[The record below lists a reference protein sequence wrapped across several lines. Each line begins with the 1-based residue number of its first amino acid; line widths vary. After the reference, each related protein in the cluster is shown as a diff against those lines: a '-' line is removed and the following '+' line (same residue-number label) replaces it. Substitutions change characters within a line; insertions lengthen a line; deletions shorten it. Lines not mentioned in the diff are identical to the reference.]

1 MGEERSE
8 SNILLVSPKKIS
20 PSPLL
25 FLFTTDDEFCR
36 NNKFCSTLPLHSEIL
51 SVLSAKISIECFS
64 INPAMFAAQEI
75 QSADLVRELRFRL
88 GLTQEQFAAELG
100 VTFASINRWE
110 NRKVQP
116 SPMALKLLRNRL
128 EQMGDR
134 GTDLLDRYF

>member
-1 MGEERSE
+1 
-8 SNILLVSPKKIS
+8 
-20 PSPLL
+20 
-25 FLFTTDDEFCR
+25 
-36 NNKFCSTLPLHSEIL
+36 
-51 SVLSAKISIECFS
+51 
-64 INPAMFAAQEI
+64 MFAAQEI

-116 SPMALKLLRNRL
+116 SPMALKLLRQRL
-128 EQMGDR
+128 EQMGDFVPNAFGR

>member
-1 MGEERSE
+1 VIVIELSMY
-8 SNILLVSPKKIS
+8 LV
-20 PSPLL
+20 
-25 FLFTTDDEFCR
+25 
-36 NNKFCSTLPLHSEIL
+36 
-51 SVLSAKISIECFS
+51 
-64 INPAMFAAQEI
+64 QET
-75 QSADLVRELRFRL
+75 QSADLVREIRFRL

-116 SPMALKLLRNRL
+116 SPMALKLLRQRL

>member
-1 MGEERSE
+1 M
-8 SNILLVSPKKIS
+8 VA
-20 PSPLL
+20 
-25 FLFTTDDEFCR
+25 T
-36 NNKFCSTLPLHSEIL
+36 
-51 SVLSAKISIECFS
+51 
-64 INPAMFAAQEI
+64 QEI
-75 QSADLVRELRFRL
+75 QLVSRGTQLISSSCEYSGNHLVRELRFRL

-116 SPMALKLLRNRL
+116 SPMALKLLRQRL

>member
-1 MGEERSE
+1 
-8 SNILLVSPKKIS
+8 
-20 PSPLL
+20 
-25 FLFTTDDEFCR
+25 
-36 NNKFCSTLPLHSEIL
+36 
-51 SVLSAKISIECFS
+51 
-64 INPAMFAAQEI
+64 MFAAQEI

-116 SPMALKLLRNRL
+116 SPMALKLLHQRL

-134 GTDLLDRYF
+134 GADLLDRYFLLSATRQSHRTC